1 MPCDIPEPYR
11 QSICT
16 AIARTDGTQ
25 HIVLTPNL
33 AARCGYSME
42 SDPWGNTRI
51 YSSLLG
57 CYIDNHDDQTFNVG
71 LRLRLFG
78 PSGSDLVTHDVMQ
91 TCSYTRWASREILCD
106 RNYMEVSHHIA
117 TPEAQGQTQDVKE
130 SDIIPDVCLKNL
142 FVVGLLINLHSLSPF
157 IRGKY

>member
-1 MPCDIPEPYR
+1 MSTSRCHVLLQRPKGSGLHSDCVGNLMRLSLDKALAVGNGLEVE
-11 QSICT
+11 
-16 AIARTDGTQ
+16 AINGTQ

-33 AARCGYSME
+33 AAQCGYSME

-106 RNYMEVSHHIA
+106 RNYMEVGHLISIVLL
-117 TPEAQGQTQDVKE
+117 T
-130 SDIIPDVCLKNL
+130 CL
-142 FVVGLLINLHSLSPF
+142 
-157 IRGKY
+157 